1 MSTAKAARARLSTFH
16 GSPTFAIGI
25 FFTSFIFIVALV
37 SLIWSPYKLDDT
49 TGNRLEGPNATHL
62 LGTDTLGRDLLSQL
76 MVGARIAMKVGFGAT
91 GIALIIG
98 CFLGLLAAFFPGW
111 IDDTLASIFDTLI
124 AFPTL
129 LLAMLII
136 AAEGASLWAAI
147 LAIGIAAS
155 AIVSRIVRILTKRIL
170 AQQYVVAAKT
180 CGTSR
185 WEILRGHVL
194 PNLWP
199 TLIVNLAIIYGVAV
213 LTEAGLSYLGL
224 GAPPP
229 SYSWGRLLRE
239 AQSTVLTA
247 PLGAIAP
254 GIAIILLVLG
264 MNFVADGLRELFD
277 PTQRGNS

>member
-1 MSTAKAARARLSTFH
+1 MSTATVRRKRLSRFR
-16 GSPTFAIGI
+16 GSPTFTIGLCFTALI
-25 FFTSFIFIVALV
+25 FLVALI
-37 SLIWSPYKLDDT
+37 SLFWSPYKLDDT
-49 TGNRLEGPNATHL
+49 SGDRLEGPSMSHL
-62 LGTDTLGRDLLSQL
+62 IGTDQLGRDLFSQL
-76 MVGARIAMKVGFGAT
+76 MVGARIALTVGLGSTAIAAT
-91 GIALIIG
+91 IG

-111 IDDTLASIFDTLI
+111 VDDTLASVFDTLI

-155 AIVSRIVRILTKRIL
+155 AIVSRLVRILTKRIL

-185 WEILRGHVL
+185 WGILRGHVL

-254 GIAIILLVLG
+254 GIAIIVLVLG
-264 MNFVADGLRELFD
+264 MNFVADGLRELLD
-277 PTQRGNS
+277 PTQRGVA

>member
-1 MSTAKAARARLSTFH
+1 MSTATVRPNRLSKFR
-16 GSPTFAIGI
+16 GSPTFTIGLLFTGLI
-25 FFTSFIFIVALV
+25 FLVALI
-37 SLIWSPYKLDDT
+37 SLFWLPYKLDDT
-49 TGNRLEGPNATHL
+49 SGDRLEGPNWSHL

-76 MVGARIAMKVGFGAT
+76 MVGARIALAVGLGAT
-91 GIALIIG
+91 AIAATIG

-111 IDDTLASIFDTLI
+111 VDDTLASVFDTLI

-155 AIVSRIVRILTKRIL
+155 AIVSRLVRILTKRIL

-185 WEILRGHVL
+185 WGILRGHVL

-264 MNFVADGLRELFD
+264 MNFVADGLRELLD
-277 PTQRGNS
+277 PTQRGVA

>member
-1 MSTAKAARARLSTFH
+1 MRATVSVRRRFLVFR
-16 GSPTFAIGI
+16 GSPTFTIGLCFTGLI
-25 FFTSFIFIVALV
+25 FLVALI
-37 SLIWSPYKLDDT
+37 SLFWSPYHLDDT
-49 TGNRLEGPNATHL
+49 SGGRLEGPSSAHL
-62 LGTDTLGRDLLSQL
+62 LGTDQLGRDLFSQL
-76 MVGARIAMKVGFGAT
+76 IAGSRIALTVGIGAT
-91 GIALIIG
+91 TIALIIG
-98 CFLGLLAAFFPGW
+98 AFLGLLAAFFPGW
-111 IDDTLASIFDTLI
+111 IDDTLASVFDTLI

-155 AIVSRIVRILTKRIL
+155 AIVSRLTRTLAKRILT
-170 AQQYVVAAKT
+170 QQYVVAART

-185 WEILRGHVL
+185 WGILRGHVL

-264 MNFVADGLRELFD
+264 MNFIADGLRELLD
-277 PTQRGNS
+277 PTQRGVS